1 MNQDKIKL
9 FVVEHDP
16 IFRLGLR
23 TAIAQYADFEIIGEG
38 DVSNDT
44 LRQLTRGLVLN
55 VLIIGIS
62 YGDTAEASLELT
74 HQLSQLYPEL
84 PLFVITTNL
93 LPRQLAKIK
102 SWGVKG
108 YCDRASSINIM
119 VEGIHTVA
127 YGNTYWQIDRSTPKL
142 WQQILARLSQTG
154 RIELEKTLQEVEAAL
169 ARPNLSDWE
178 RVFLIGRKRELLSA
192 RWLSSRLVADEID
205 LSQENAKKSTSAQI
219 VPTTPTELAPL
230 PVFADSA
237 NKTIL
242 ERVVTDIQLGMVNR
256 TGIPL
261 EIDLLQPA
269 IQKSLCHLIL
279 QRLNETIAQIP
290 IANTLDRNYVSYLK
304 DLWQWSTVRFY
315 TQYYPQP
322 DLLEVKD
329 SSLLQIADAE
339 RIAILTEREF
349 VLVERDI
356 FKYIY
361 GIPELFDYLLGKP
374 GLTVDHIIYQSDDP
388 EAIAR
393 VEFLLH
399 NLIIHLANGVI
410 QTILNNFYNLELFKY
425 KLYKA
430 EYRSDRQ
437 IARFR
442 NQLSWKYRQENYFT
456 HPQNIFESRHRL
468 FVLNG
473 GVIRTMY
480 IYAPRQTELEQL
492 TGIPWLST
500 IVIEFRDAIAPLVR
514 KLVAL
519 AGSGVVFVLTQVIGK
534 GLGLIGKGIIQGIG
548 NTVKDIPS
556 RPKK

>member
-9 FVVEHDP
+9 FIVEHDP

-55 VLIIGIS
+55 VLVIGIS

-74 HQLSQLYPEL
+74 HQLSQLYPQL
-84 PLFVITTNL
+84 PLFVITPNL
-93 LPRQLAKIK
+93 FPRQLSKIE

-108 YCDRASSINIM
+108 YCDRASSINTII
-119 VEGIHTVA
+119 EGIHNIA

-142 WQQILARLSQTG
+142 WQQILARLSKTG
-154 RIELEKTLQEVEAAL
+154 RIELEKTLQEIEAAL

-178 RVFLIGRKRELLSA
+178 RVFLIGRRRELLSA
-192 RWLSSRLVADEID
+192 RWLSNRLVAEEID
-205 LSQENAKKSTSAQI
+205 LSEENGKKSASTEI

-230 PVFADSA
+230 PIFEDSA
-237 NKTIL
+237 NKTLL
-242 ERVVTDIQLGMVNR
+242 ERVVTDIQLGMVNK

-279 QRLNETIAQIP
+279 QRLNETIPQIP
-290 IANTLDRNYVSYLK
+290 IANTLDRNYVPYLK

-322 DLLEVKD
+322 DSLEVKD
-329 SSLLQIADAE
+329 SSLVQITDAE

-349 VLVERDI
+349 ELVERNI
-356 FKYIY
+356 FNYIY
-361 GIPELFDYLLGKP
+361 GMPELFDYLLGKP
-374 GLTVDHIIYQSDDP
+374 GFTVDNIVYQSDDP
-388 EAIAR
+388 ETIAR

-410 QTILNNFYNLELFKY
+410 ETILNNFYNLELFKY
-425 KLYKA
+425 KLYKV

-468 FVLNG
+468 FVLSG
-473 GVIRTMY
+473 GVIRTTY

-556 RPKK
+556 RPRK